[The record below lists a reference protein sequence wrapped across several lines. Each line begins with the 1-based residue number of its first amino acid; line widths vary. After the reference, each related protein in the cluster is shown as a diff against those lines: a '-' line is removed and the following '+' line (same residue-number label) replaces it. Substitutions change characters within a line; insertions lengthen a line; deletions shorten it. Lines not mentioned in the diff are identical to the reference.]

1 MEQLITSRSL
11 GSYNRAAI
19 QINKWQNN
27 TSVELNDIIDTL
39 EIVYWWYSNQLRNS
53 QSFINIKTNMR
64 SLLNAYNKQL

>member
-19 QINKWQNN
+19 SINKWQNN
-27 TSVELNDIIDTL
+27 TSAELKDIVDTL
-39 EIVYWWYSNQLRNS
+39 EIVYWWYNNQLKNS

-64 SLLNAYNKQL
+64 SLLNAYNK